1 MKFWMTTLILNLLM
15 PVITMGIGILYLKKP
30 SKNINWEYGYR
41 TQLSMKSQE
50 TWDFAQRYFGKICWR
65 WGVGV
70 MLFTLIAML
79 LVMGRGQRIIGIVGT
94 VLGTLEGFVMI
105 YLLLPTEMALQK
117 KFDTAE

>member
-15 PVITMGIGILYLKKP
+15 PVITMAIGILYLKKP

-41 TQLSMKSQE
+41 TQLSMKNQE

-70 MLFTLIAML
+70 MLFILLTML
-79 LVMGRGQRIIGIVGT
+79 LVLGRSQRIIGIVGT

-117 KFDTAE
+117 KFDMVE